1 MCGEGRE
8 ENRNMHAVIMQ
19 CLLGAMIVARP
30 LAPMRVTRAHL
41 QMAAPADDE
50 QVDVEVFEFADGGM
64 DVASLLAALGG
75 DDGRAL
81 DIFGD
86 EGRTLD
92 LESIGSFRTT
102 VSSKESSLALEND
115 EWELPPSPLLVSEGR
130 GRVSPDAAAIKAV
143 HEVGVVRTRAVSR
156 TTAEALRADVLEQ
169 LELARATTSTHG
181 LGLTDS
187 YLSSVLA
194 PDNGSEQVRWD
205 VRLALT
211 PAVRMA
217 LREMLAVEAGSLT
230 SIFEALAGGGDAEL
244 WECAAIVSAPGATAQ
259 PVHSDTEYSPSPCLF
274 TAFVALQPVT
284 ADNGPTRFLPR
295 THTAEAHA
303 PRSAADERTFLT
315 SAASSVALLETGE
328 CALYDG
334 RLLHCGTAHQGD
346 ELRVL
351 FYVTFRHVN
360 ADSSLANE
368 AAHSIRDEYKG
379 ALRLRDFSASGGEL
393 SDCTRKL
400 YTS

>member
-1 MCGEGRE
+1 MRS
-8 ENRNMHAVIMQ
+8 
-19 CLLGAMIVARP
+19 LLVG
-30 LAPMRVTRAHL
+30 LT
-41 QMAAPADDE
+41 
-50 QVDVEVFEFADGGM
+50 
-64 DVASLLAALGG
+64 STLLAAAATTWRGQKSSWLGYTFL
-75 DDGRAL
+75 DTTIVGRL
-81 DIFGD
+81 
-86 EGRTLD
+86 
-92 LESIGSFRTT
+92 GSCSLLLTQPPC
-102 VSSKESSLALEND
+102 SSLAVLHITLRGHGTRALSAATLLSPREANR
-115 EWELPPSPLLVSEGR
+115 EPSE

-244 WECAAIVSAPGATAQ
+244 WECAAIVTAPGATAQ

>member
-1 MCGEGRE
+1 
-8 ENRNMHAVIMQ
+8 MHTVITP
-19 CLLGAMIVARP
+19 CLLGAMIVAWP
-30 LAPMRVTRAHL
+30 LAPMRVSRAHL

-102 VSSKESSLALEND
+102 VSSKESS
-115 EWELPPSPLLVSEGR
+115 LPPSPLLVSEGR

-244 WECAAIVSAPGATAQ
+244 WECAAIVTAPGATAQ

>member
-1 MCGEGRE
+1 
-8 ENRNMHAVIMQ
+8 MHTVITP
-19 CLLGAMIVARP
+19 CLLGLLGAMIVARP
-30 LAPMRVTRAHL
+30 LAPMRVARAHL

-92 LESIGSFRTT
+92 LDSIGSFRTT
-102 VSSKESSLALEND
+102 ASSKDSSLVLEND
-115 EWELPPSPLLVSEGR
+115 EWELPPSPLLMNEGR

-169 LELARATTSTHG
+169 LELARATMSTHG

-295 THTAEAHA
+295 THTAEAHT
-303 PRSAADERTFLT
+303 PRSAADERSFLT
-315 SAASSVALLETGE
+315 AAASSVALLETGE

-400 YTS
+400 FTS

>member
-1 MCGEGRE
+1 
-8 ENRNMHAVIMQ
+8 MHAVIMQ

-102 VSSKESSLALEND
+102 VSSKESS
-115 EWELPPSPLLVSEGR
+115 LPPSPLLVSEGR

-244 WECAAIVSAPGATAQ
+244 WECAAIVTAPGATAQ